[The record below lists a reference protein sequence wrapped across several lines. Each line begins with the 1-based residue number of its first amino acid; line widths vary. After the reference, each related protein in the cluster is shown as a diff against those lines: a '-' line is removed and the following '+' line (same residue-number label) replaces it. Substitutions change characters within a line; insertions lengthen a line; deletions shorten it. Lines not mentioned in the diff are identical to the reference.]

1 MTIDEEGEN
10 MLKDGPTYY
19 SKNEY
24 VYDTLKNN
32 IMSGELKPDTKLT
45 IRAIAKEL
53 EVSEM
58 PVREALNRLNSE
70 GLIIFTPYIGAKVA
84 PISKKKIREIL
95 FLRSIL
101 EPLATELA
109 VDNICMDDI
118 RNLKQIII
126 DMEISFDKKDA
137 AQYSKLNRAFHNYI
151 YEKSGNEELISITKT
166 LMEKEKRI
174 MCFFEVNPE
183 TLGISLQEHR
193 EILNLI
199 VKREKIA
206 LKELVYMHKKRFF
219 DGIIDYFDRIIKY

>member
-1 MTIDEEGEN
+1 
-10 MLKDGPTYY
+10 MLKNKPSYY

-24 VYDTLKNN
+24 VYNTLRDN

-45 IRAIAKEL
+45 IRAVAKEL

-70 GLIIFTPYIGAKVA
+70 GLITFTPYIGAKVA
-84 PISKKKIREIL
+84 PISQKKIKEIL
-95 FLRSIL
+95 SLRIVL

-118 RNLKQIII
+118 KNLKKIII
-126 DMEISFDKKDA
+126 DMEQFFNKKDG

-151 YEKSGNEELISITKT
+151 HEKSGNEELTEIIRS

-174 MCFFEVNPE
+174 MCFFEVNPDI
-183 TLGISLQEHR
+183 LKISLQEHR

-199 VKREKIA
+199 DKREKLA
-206 LKELVYMHKKRFF
+206 LKELVYKHKKRVF
-219 DGIIDYFDRIIKY
+219 DGIIEYFDTITKS